1 MLISKEEHE
10 ELDELNNKFS
20 ERLDKMKDKE
30 DYISKEVTTSE
41 EKDKFNENKKRV
53 VTTQGR
59 REDDS
64 DSE

>member
-1 MLISKEEHE
+1 SKEEHE

-30 DYISKEVTTSE
+30 DNISKEVTTSE

-53 VTTQGR
+53 VTTQGQ